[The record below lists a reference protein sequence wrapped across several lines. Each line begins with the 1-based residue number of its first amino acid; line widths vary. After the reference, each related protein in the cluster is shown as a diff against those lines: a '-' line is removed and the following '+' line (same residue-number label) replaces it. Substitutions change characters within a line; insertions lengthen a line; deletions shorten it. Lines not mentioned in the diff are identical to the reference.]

1 MVRRFLRSKDGSTA
15 VEYALIA
22 GFLVLAIVA
31 SAVELGRVVGD
42 TYENFAERVTSASN

>member
-22 GFLVLAIVA
+22 GFLVLAIAA
-31 SAVELGRVVGD
+31 SVMELGRVVGE
-42 TYENFAERVTSASN
+42 TYDNLAERVTSAPN